1 MLQGAPVVT
10 FDMDIVHRRT
20 PENVERLLGALRAL
34 DAYYRL
40 DPRKLRPNETHLVTK
55 GQQLLSTRLGDLN
68 VLGTIME
75 ASGYDDLIDHT
86 VLVDL
91 EGVRVRVLELS
102 KVIEAKEFA
111 GRPKDREALPS
122 LRATFSA
129 IRKRNG

>member
-1 MLQGAPVVT
+1 VT
-10 FDMDIVHRRT
+10 FDVDIVHRRT
-20 PENVERLLGALRAL
+20 PENVERLLGALRSL

-55 GQQLLSTRLGDLN
+55 GHQLLRTRLGDLD

-75 ASGYDDLIDHT
+75 ASGYDDLIADT

-111 GRPKDREALPS
+111 GRPKDHAALPS
-122 LRATFSA
+122 LRATLSE
-129 IRKRNG
+129 IRRRESGA